1 MANLDYKYDE
11 PGGLSPQKDGHGRGI
26 IIFIVVLL
34 LTVGIVYLIIPK
46 DTGNGGKTDDPG
58 ATGNGTTSTETTTG
72 NQQEGST
79 PASDTG
85 ATPAATET
93 TPEDTNTKDP
103 VEPPAG
109 ATDDPVKGVP
119 WKNDPA
125 PEKDVPE
132 KPVSEDT
139 LKAESELTRKNWHA
153 VETRS
158 GDWCISHTVVRGDTL
173 ERIARKYHTT
183 VNAIK
188 EINKLKSN
196 TVYLGSKLTIVPGP
210 WKIEVVKSS
219 RRLRLI
225 NTSGNK
231 ERTFG
236 VFDVGIGR
244 QGRTPTADFVISIR
258 VRNPDYIAPDGGVYA
273 YNTPGNPL
281 GAYFLKLAQPE
292 TADRPLAG
300 YGIHGTAD
308 DSDIGKSISH
318 GCIRMRNAEVKELY
332 MLCPVGTP
340 VHIAE

>member
-1 MANLDYKYDE
+1 MANLYYNYDE
-11 PGGLSPQKDGHGRGI
+11 PGLSPKKSGRARGV

-34 LTVGIVYLIIPK
+34 LTVGIVYLIVPK
-46 DTGNGGKTDDPG
+46 DSGDGGKTGDPDSKGNGGTPTE
-58 ATGNGTTSTETTTG
+58 ATTENPAEVTPAPIPETPPVAEVEKELPVVPETTETTT
-72 NQQEGST
+72 E
-79 PASDTG
+79 
-85 ATPAATET
+85 ATE
-93 TPEDTNTKDP
+93 N
-103 VEPPAG
+103 
-109 ATDDPVKGVP
+109 PVKGMP

-125 PEKDVPE
+125 PETDVPE
-132 KPVSEDT
+132 KPVAEDT
-139 LKAESELTRKNWHA
+139 LKAENDLTQKNWRA
-153 VETRS
+153 VGVHS
-158 GDWCISHTVVRGDTL
+158 SNWCISHTVVRGDTL

-188 EINKLKSN
+188 EFNKLKSN

-210 WKIEVVKSS
+210 WKIEVAKSS

-225 NTSGNK
+225 NTAK
-231 ERTFG
+231 AEERTFG

-258 VRNPDYIAPDGGVYA
+258 LRNPDYIAPDGGVYA

-281 GAYFLKLAQPE
+281 GDYFLKLAQPE

-308 DSDIGKSISH
+308 DSDVGKSISH

-332 MLCPVGTP
+332 LLCPVGTP